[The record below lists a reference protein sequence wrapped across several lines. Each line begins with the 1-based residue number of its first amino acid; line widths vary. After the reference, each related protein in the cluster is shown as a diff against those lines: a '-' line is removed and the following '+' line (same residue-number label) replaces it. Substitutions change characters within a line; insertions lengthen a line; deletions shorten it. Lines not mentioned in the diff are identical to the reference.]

1 MRRPKEPA
9 QQSVFGEFSCAL
21 IGADLLGE
29 TFRGPVAP
37 RGDQRFT
44 NGTLLGG
51 PQPNVR
57 GTTATPAALDGRE
70 GRGLAFDEELLLL
83 RGELDHGPA
92 ALGIAQSRENAGAR
106 SKRGFAAECSP
117 RRGAAAT
124 DRTPGA
130 AGTVDLLSTP

>member
-1 MRRPKEPA
+1 MGRPNEPR
-9 QQSVFGEFSCAL
+9 QQSASGEFSSA
-21 IGADLLGE
+21 GE

-70 GRGLAFDEELLLL
+70 GGGLGPHEQLLLL
-83 RGELDHGPA
+83 RGELHHAPTA
-92 ALGIAQSRENAGAR
+92 ARIAEGRENPAGHPEVGVAHVPGLAGLRETQRDASEFGGGHGIEAR
-106 SKRGFAAECSP
+106 FYG
-117 RRGAAAT
+117 
-124 DRTPGA
+124 
-130 AGTVDLLSTP
+130 